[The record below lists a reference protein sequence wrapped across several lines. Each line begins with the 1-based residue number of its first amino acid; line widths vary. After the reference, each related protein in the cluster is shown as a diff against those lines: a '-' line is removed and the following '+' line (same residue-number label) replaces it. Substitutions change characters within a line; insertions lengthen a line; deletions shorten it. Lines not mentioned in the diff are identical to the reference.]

1 MRLAGDVGGTKK
13 AVTDILQL
21 CFEARAWKTL
31 NDQILVLSKRRG
43 QLKQVLV
50 FQLLTVSIQFK
61 LLVTVDEELGI
72 MHDFPVFIL
81 CNYVLIVELYLGP
94 WLDAFF
100 FFFSLI
106 LNCLHK
112 FVTTVMF
119 MHMLVVSVYARK
131 KMNFYL

>member
-100 FFFSLI
+100 FP
-106 LNCLHK
+106 
-112 FVTTVMF
+112 
-119 MHMLVVSVYARK
+119 
-131 KMNFYL
+131 